1 MAAHP
6 GRFASAS
13 NSLSR
18 RHFLTA
24 VAGSVLLGACADT
37 APNNRAEPETNTA
50 GQGAAQFRQ
59 PEVLRSENGRLD
71 VTLTAAPGTFQGA
84 IGGALAYNGAPVGP
98 TLLIRPGDRLGVTL
112 RNDLDAP
119 TNLHTHGLNVSPV
132 GQGDD
137 VFATIGAGEERSYV
151 YDVPADHPSGT
162 FWYHPHL
169 HGSVAAQVAA
179 GLFGAI
185 IVEDEVDDRADMAA
199 MTERLF
205 VLNDPIG
212 IGREASPMDGMH
224 GRTGEA
230 VRVNGV
236 VQPVIAS
243 VAGGLERWR
252 VVNASATR
260 PLSVSVPGV
269 VLHLIASD
277 GGRLSSTRS
286 LDGLVL
292 VPGERAE
299 VIVEIPSAVEELAI
313 GSDGAGQPLAVLA
326 PTVGQSTELPTTGG
340 TLEVPDGLGESVSV
354 GAELVVRERTLT
366 LGVDMGMGSMMY
378 GDSGLEFTIDGI
390 AFDPQRTDITVEAGT
405 VEEWRIVNATGMDHP
420 FHLHAWPFSVVGDD
434 AWPGWK
440 DTVNVPG
447 SGEVVIRIP
456 FVGRTGRTV
465 YHCHILDH
473 EDLGMMGVVDVQPA

>member
-6 GRFASAS
+6 SQFASAPI
-13 NSLSR
+13 SLSR

-24 VAGSVLLGACADT
+24 VAGTVLVGACADT
-37 APNNRAEPETNTA
+37 ALDNRTEPETNTA

-59 PEVLRSENGRLD
+59 PDVLRSENGRLD
-71 VTLTAAPGTFQGA
+71 VTLTAAPAAFQGA
-84 IGGALAYNGAPVGP
+84 VGGALAYNGAPVGP
-98 TLLIRPGDRLGVTL
+98 TLLVRPGDRLGVTL
-112 RNDLDAP
+112 RNDLEAP

-137 VFATIGAGEERSYV
+137 VFATIGAGQERSYV
-151 YDVPADHPSGT
+151 YDLPADHPSGT

-185 IVEDEVDDRADMAA
+185 IVEDEIDDRADMAA

-236 VQPVIAS
+236 LQPVLTG

-252 VVNASATR
+252 VVNASASR
-260 PLSVSVPGV
+260 PLGLSIPGA

-277 GGRLSSTRS
+277 GGRLESTRT
-286 LDGLVL
+286 LDGLIL

-299 VIVEIPSAVEELAI
+299 VIVEIPSTSEELAI
-313 GSDGAGQPLAVLA
+313 GSDGAGRPLALLA
-326 PTVGQSTELPTTGG
+326 PTGGRPTGPSPT
-340 TLEVPDGLGESVSV
+340 VPDGLGEAVSV

-366 LGVDMGMGSMMY
+366 LGVDMGMGSMMS
-378 GDSGLEFTIDGI
+378 GDSGLEFTIDGK

-405 VEEWRIVNATGMDHP
+405 VEQWRIVNTTGMDHP

-473 EDLGMMGVVDVQPA
+473 EDLGMMGVIDVQPA